1 MVSLHFIFA
10 FVCCFRNF
18 VSVELATKNHLAAG
32 AIKFQVRKTGNPFHI
47 LHLHSF
53 QRNHP
58 VMNDI
63 LDKLATEFSGSEWG
77 ANGPLQ
83 LTKAM
88 RKYCEDQ
95 MWSSKDG
102 DTISRCKDVTVFKE
116 EHFYPI
122 NWRQW
127 PWMFNVKFIK
137 TKLIIAKK
145 CQMRMIKHF
154 NLMTSTCEPRLWVT
168 TEHGEIFGE
177 TDRNTV

>member
-1 MVSLHFIFA
+1 MRGKRPWPNSLLFVQCFWKLVGKVIMVSLHFISA

-137 TKLIIAKK
+137 TFSAPYHDTLSK
-145 CQMRMIKHF
+145 
-154 NLMTSTCEPRLWVT
+154 
-168 TEHGEIFGE
+168 FG
-177 TDRNTV
+177 NCLN